1 MVRGRRYQVRL
12 LRIKGN
18 QEPSP
23 KASNTKTEEETSM
36 KLLKTMGAVA
46 LAATVAFISLVTTE
60 THEVTRI
67 DGDYVDAT
75 NTTQDAD
82 RRADKPG
89 LYVTKDRVLN
99 GADVHPGDTVRAFY
113 LRMKGED
120 KYLNAIVKEAG
131 GASK

>member
-1 MVRGRRYQVRL
+1 
-12 LRIKGN
+12 
-18 QEPSP
+18 
-23 KASNTKTEEETSM
+23 M